1 MIIAIKKFFAQ
12 ILFWLLEFLDA
23 IFEMFQVLC
32 GIQPVG
38 YRTEEGEIVER
49 SLIEIFLESSAVTK
63 AFLLV
68 FLVAIIVC
76 AVSCITAIVKNIVN
90 MKGGEP
96 KSHLKTVGQGFGSII
111 ITIVMAFIMVF
122 GIWGSNEVLSQVY
135 YATSNGTS
143 TTLAGMVFDMSV
155 ETSYVYDYDKPIITF
170 VQATDE
176 QGDLLW
182 KTDENGE
189 FVLDGETG
197 EKIPIY
203 EIDPDTGK
211 KIQTTTYPFKT
222 DENGNYIT
230 QNGWQIKDQETQ
242 ERYTIADIKFGDTTV
257 DQVFGV
263 HKEDTIGMEKE
274 DKPYVNG
281 KEPMVEMGS
290 FNFLLA
296 FFVTVMLLVNVV
308 MSMIGL
314 VKRVFDIVALF
325 IMLPLISATI
335 PLDDGARF
343 KAWRETVISKVVLA
357 YGAVISINIFMLVV
371 PVIQNID
378 TANIWGDSWIM
389 PALFKT
395 CMLVGGGLCVNGGQ
409 QLIARVFGTSAEE
422 SRDMANSARSLLAG
436 AATAGGLMRG
446 VKNLAVGGT
455 NKYGREQ
462 KGIMPL
468 AGKMLGGATNVAGNL
483 LGGQAYRNVAEKAVN
498 ATKNLGNK
506 MRGFASLRGPNRAN
520 NVNTASNGGS
530 GGIGGA
536 LQGGNTSQGTGE
548 TQSKGG
554 LFENGLVGAAGKLAE
569 KARSPFLPNKG
580 NRTGSYNAKT
590 PNVPTGPSAGG
601 DMKTQSGT
609 SKLAKGGLSGGKAT
623 GGAFKKKK

>member
-1 MIIAIKKFFAQ
+1 MIIALKKFFAQ

-23 IFEMFQVLC
+23 IFEMFQILC

-38 YRTEEGEIVER
+38 YRTEEGELVER

-68 FLVAIIVC
+68 FLVALIVC

-111 ITIVMAFIMVF
+111 ITVVMAFIMVF

-176 QGDLLW
+176 QGNLLW
-182 KTDENGE
+182 ETDENGN
-189 FVLDGETG
+189 FVINAETG
-197 EKIPIY
+197 EKEPIY

-230 QNGWQIKDQETQ
+230 EEGWQTDSETGHQ
-242 ERYTIADIKFGDTTV
+242 YTIADIKFGDTTV

-263 HKEDTIGMEKE
+263 HKEDGIGMEKE
-274 DKPYVNG
+274 DKPYVKG
-281 KEPMVEMGS
+281 QEPMVEMES

-308 MSMIGL
+308 LSMVGL

-378 TANIWGDSWIM
+378 TATIWGDSWIM

-422 SRDMANSARSLLAG
+422 SRDMANSARSLIAG
-436 AATAGGLMRG
+436 AAAAGGLMRG
-446 VKNLAVGGT
+446 MKNLAVGGT

-462 KGIMPL
+462 KGVLPMAGGALGAVANL
-468 AGKMLGGATNVAGNL
+468 AGNA
-483 LGGQAYRNVAEKAVN
+483 LGGQAYRNTAGKAVN
-498 ATKNLGNK
+498 AAKNIGNK
-506 MRGFASLRGPNRAN
+506 MRGMASLRGPNGGNNQAAKAN
-520 NVNTASNGGS
+520 NSGGS
-530 GGIGGA
+530 IGGA
-536 LQGGNTSQGTGE
+536 LQGNNTAQTTNE
-548 TQSKGG
+548 AQSRGG
-554 LFENGLVGAAGKLAE
+554 LFENGLIGAAGKIAE

-580 NRTGSYNAKT
+580 NRTGSYNAKVPKAPTT
-590 PNVPTGPSAGG
+590 PSVGS

-609 SKLAKGGLSGGKAT
+609 SKLVKGGSIGGKST
-623 GGAFKKKK
+623 GGAFTKKK

>member
-1 MIIAIKKFFAQ
+1 MIIALKKFFAQ

-23 IFEMFQVLC
+23 IFEMFQILC

-38 YRTEEGEIVER
+38 YRTEEGELVER

-68 FLVAIIVC
+68 FLVALIVC

-111 ITIVMAFIMVF
+111 ITVVMAFIMVF

-176 QGDLLW
+176 QGNLLW
-182 KTDENGE
+182 KTDENGN
-189 FVLDGETG
+189 FVLNGETG
-197 EKIPIY
+197 EKIPVY

-230 QNGWQIKDQETQ
+230 QNGWQIDPKTGHQ
-242 ERYTIADIKFGDTTV
+242 YTIADIKFGDTTV

-263 HKEDTIGMEKE
+263 HKDDTIGMEKE
-274 DKPYVNG
+274 DKPYVSG
-281 KEPMVEMGS
+281 KEPMVEMES

-308 MSMIGL
+308 LSMVGL

-378 TANIWGDSWIM
+378 TATIWGDSWIM

-436 AATAGGLMRG
+436 AAAAGGLMRG

-468 AGKMLGGATNVAGNL
+468 AGKMLGGATNLAGNA
-483 LGGQAYRNVAEKAVN
+483 LGGQAYRNTAGKAVN
-498 ATKNLGNK
+498 AAKNIGNK
-506 MRGFASLRGPNRAN
+506 MRGMASLRGPNGGNNQAAKAN
-520 NVNTASNGGS
+520 NSGGS
-530 GGIGGA
+530 IGGA
-536 LQGGNTSQGTGE
+536 LQGNNTAQTTNE
-548 TQSKGG
+548 AQSKGG
-554 LFENGLVGAAGKLAE
+554 LFENGLIGAAGKLVE

-580 NRTGSYNAKT
+580 NRTGSYNAKVPKT
-590 PNVPTGPSAGG
+590 PTTPSVGS

-609 SKLAKGGLSGGKAT
+609 SKLVKGGSIGGKST
-623 GGAFKKKK
+623 GGAFTKKK

>member
-1 MIIAIKKFFAQ
+1 MIIALKKFFAQ

-23 IFEMFQVLC
+23 IFEMFQILC

-38 YRTEEGEIVER
+38 YRTEEGELVER

-68 FLVAIIVC
+68 FLVALIVC

-111 ITIVMAFIMVF
+111 ITVVMAFIMVF

-176 QGDLLW
+176 QGNLLW
-182 KTDENGE
+182 KTDENGN
-189 FVLDGETG
+189 FVLNGETG
-197 EKIPIY
+197 EKIPVY

-230 QNGWQIKDQETQ
+230 QNGWQINPKTGQQ
-242 ERYTIADIKFGDTTV
+242 YTIADIKFGDTTV

-263 HKEDTIGMEKE
+263 HKEDGIGMEKE
-274 DKPYVNG
+274 DKPYVKG
-281 KEPMVEMGS
+281 QEPMVEMES

-308 MSMIGL
+308 LSMVGL

-378 TANIWGDSWIM
+378 TATIWGDSWIM

-436 AATAGGLMRG
+436 AAAAGGLMRG
-446 VKNLAVGGT
+446 MKNLAVGGT

-468 AGKMLGGATNVAGNL
+468 AGKMLGGATNMAGNA
-483 LGGQAYRNVAEKAVN
+483 LGGQAYRNTAGKAVN
-498 ATKNLGNK
+498 AAKNIGNK
-506 MRGFASLRGPNRAN
+506 MRGMASLRGPNGGNNQAAKAN
-520 NVNTASNGGS
+520 NSGGS
-530 GGIGGA
+530 IGGA
-536 LQGGNTSQGTGE
+536 LQGNNTAQTTNE
-548 TQSKGG
+548 AQSKGG
-554 LFENGLVGAAGKLAE
+554 LFENGLIGAAGKLVE

-580 NRTGSYNAKT
+580 NRTGSYNAKVPKAPTT
-590 PNVPTGPSAGG
+590 PSVGS
-601 DMKTQSGT
+601 DMKTQGGT
-609 SKLAKGGLSGGKAT
+609 SKLVKGGSIGGKST
-623 GGAFKKKK
+623 GGAFTKKK

>member
-1 MIIAIKKFFAQ
+1 MIIALKKFFAQ

-38 YRTEEGEIVER
+38 YRTEEGELVER

-111 ITIVMAFIMVF
+111 ITVVMAFIMVF

-176 QGDLLW
+176 QGNLLW
-182 KTDENGE
+182 KTDENGN
-189 FVLDGETG
+189 FVLNGETG
-197 EKIPIY
+197 EKIPVY

-230 QNGWQIKDQETQ
+230 EEGWQIKDPETK
-242 ERYTIADIKFGDTTV
+242 EKYTIADIKFGDTTV

-263 HKEDTIGMEKE
+263 HKDDTIGMEKE
-274 DKPYVNG
+274 DKPYVSG
-281 KEPMVEMGS
+281 KEPMVEMES

-308 MSMIGL
+308 LSMVGL

-378 TANIWGDSWIM
+378 TATIWGDSWIM

-422 SRDMANSARSLLAG
+422 SRDMANSARSLLSG
-436 AATAGGLMRG
+436 AVAAGGLMRG
-446 VKNLAVGGT
+446 MKNLAVGGA
-455 NKYGREQ
+455 NKYGRQQ
-462 KGIMPL
+462 KGVLPMAGDALGAVANL
-468 AGKMLGGATNVAGNL
+468 AGNA
-483 LGGQAYRNVAEKAVN
+483 LGGQAYRNTAGKAVN
-498 ATKNLGNK
+498 AAKNIGNK
-506 MRGFASLRGPNRAN
+506 MRGMASLRGPNGGNNQAAKAN
-520 NVNTASNGGS
+520 NSGGS
-530 GGIGGA
+530 IGGA
-536 LQGGNTSQGTGE
+536 LQGNNTAQTTNE
-548 TQSKGG
+548 AQSRGG
-554 LFENGLVGAAGKLAE
+554 MFENGLIGVAGKIAE

-580 NRTGSYNAKT
+580 NRTGSYNAKVPKAPTT
-590 PNVPTGPSAGG
+590 PSVGS

-609 SKLAKGGLSGGKAT
+609 SKLVKGGSIGGKST
-623 GGAFKKKK
+623 GGAFTKKK